1 MIKLLSPF
9 KDFEFHLY
17 SPELTTSTYE
27 HIICHPLSRTE
38 FQENLFN
45 CGGIISNAGFEL
57 ASESLQLGKKIL
69 AKPLHAQMEQI
80 SNAAALKQLGYG
92 QTMNNMEASVIE
104 QWLHDDKAIQITYP
118 NIAEI
123 LVKWL
128 QDGMPEMNAEFIE
141 AIWATVKVNHI
152 TH

>member
-1 MIKLLSPF
+1 M
-9 KDFEFHLY
+9 
-17 SPELTTSTYE
+17 
-27 HIICHPLSRTE
+27 
-38 FQENLFN
+38 LFR
-45 CGGIISNAGFEL
+45 S
-57 ASESLQLGKKIL
+57 
-69 AKPLHAQMEQI
+69 
-80 SNAAALKQLGYG
+80 
-92 QTMNNMEASVIE
+92 
-104 QWLHDDKAIQITYP
+104 HDDKAIQITYP